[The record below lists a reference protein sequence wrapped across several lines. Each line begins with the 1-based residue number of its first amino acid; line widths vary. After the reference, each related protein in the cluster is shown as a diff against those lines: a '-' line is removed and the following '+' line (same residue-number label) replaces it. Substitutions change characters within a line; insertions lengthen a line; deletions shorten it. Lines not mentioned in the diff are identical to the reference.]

1 MNAIR
6 LRLARSL
13 STSASVAAAPMRL
26 AVCGAGPAGLVVAG
40 ILSRAK
46 NADASPLFTIDVFE
60 RDLLARGQGAGWDID
75 ENAQKIFERAGLE
88 FTDWRQGLLMDSS
101 LRAAEMS
108 AASLDGATA
117 SCSVPEQRRG
127 SSIN

>member
-1 MNAIR
+1 M
-6 LRLARSL
+6 
-13 STSASVAAAPMRL
+13 SA
-26 AVCGAGPAGLVVAG
+26 
-40 ILSRAK
+40 
-46 NADASPLFTIDVFE
+46 T
-60 RDLLARGQGAGWDID
+60 
-75 ENAQKIFERAGLE
+75 FERAGLE

-127 SSIN
+127 RVLVNNRSSLGASLLFCDLKDIQARNTRHSARHSETPLAPGAPFQL